1 MYILGISCYFHD
13 AAACLL
19 KDGEVVAA
27 SEEERFTRIKHD
39 SSFPVSAIRFC
50 LERAGIKEQ
59 DLDFVVFNE
68 KPFLKFERILKTIF
82 STWPFSSSLFR
93 EAIVNW
99 IGGKLWIKTL
109 IEEKTGVAPEKIL
122 FCEHHL
128 SHAASAFF
136 CSPYPEAAILTC
148 DGVGEQATTTLGF
161 GRAGEITLFD
171 EIRFPHSLGL
181 LYSAFTAFLGFEVNE
196 GEYKV
201 MGMAAF
207 GEPKYTDKVYRL
219 IQVVEDGSFRLD
231 MGYFSYHYSP
241 ARSFN
246 ENFIRLFGKP
256 RDPGSRFVTA
266 KSSVYDD
273 PVPVTEEEMSRSQY
287 YADVAAS
294 IQKVTEDVLVKIAN
308 NLYLKTG
315 QKKLCFAGGVALN
328 CVANWQILNKTPFE
342 EVFIQPAGGDS
353 GGAMGAALYVY
364 HSHLKHARKFVL
376 SHAYWGKEYSDSEIK
391 RFLEDKGASFRYF
404 ENEKELLGYVA
415 QALFSQ
421 KVVGWFQGRAEWG
434 PRALGHRSIL
444 ADPRHVEMK
453 DIVNIK
459 IKFREPFRPFAPSVL
474 EDHAPEYFDLGKS
487 RHQHP
492 LKFMLYTVPAKK
504 KDAIPAAIHV
514 DGSSRLQA
522 VGRETNPRFYALIEK
537 FYGLSGVPVLL
548 NTSFN
553 LKGEPI
559 VETPEDAFN
568 TFFRCGLDVLVLGN
582 YVLEK

>member
-148 DGVGEQATTTLGF
+148 DGVGEQATTTLGL
-161 GRAGEITLFD
+161 GRAGEITLFE

-219 IQVVEDGSFRLD
+219 IQVAEDGSFRLD
-231 MGYFSYHYSP
+231 MGYFSYHYS
-241 ARSFN
+241 ATRSFN
-246 ENFIRLFGKP
+246 KNFIRLFGKP
-256 RDPGSRFVTA
+256 RDSGSRFVTA

-294 IQKVTEDVLVKIAN
+294 IQKVTEDVLIKIAN

-391 RFLEDKGASFRYF
+391 RFLEDKGAAFRYF
-404 ENEKELLGYVA
+404 ENEKELLEYVA

-444 ADPRHVEMK
+444 ADPRHEEMK

-487 RHQHP
+487 RHQYP

-522 VGRETNPRFYALIEK
+522 VERETNPRFYALIEK

-568 TFFRCGLDVLVLGN
+568 TFSRCGLDVLVLGN

>member
-148 DGVGEQATTTLGF
+148 DGVGEQATTTLGL
-161 GRAGEITLFD
+161 GRAGEITLFE

-207 GEPKYTDKVYRL
+207 GEPKYVDKVYRL
-219 IQVVEDGSFRLD
+219 IQVAEDGSFRLD
-231 MGYFSYHYSP
+231 MGYFSYHYS
-241 ARSFN
+241 ATRSFN
-246 ENFIRLFGKP
+246 KNFIRLFGKP
-256 RDPGSRFVTA
+256 RDSGSRFVTA

-294 IQKVTEDVLVKIAN
+294 IQKVTEDVLIKIAN

-391 RFLEDKGASFRYF
+391 RFLEDKGAAFRYF
-404 ENEKELLGYVA
+404 ENEKELLEYVA

-444 ADPRHVEMK
+444 ADPRHEEMK

-487 RHQHP
+487 RHQYP

-522 VGRETNPRFYALIEK
+522 VERETNPRFYALIEK

-568 TFFRCGLDVLVLGN
+568 TFSRCGLDVLVLGN